1 MRQMG
6 RSPRHSRAFGAWKL
20 VAVTAMVLAAGMAG
34 AADQKPITIAIYAP
48 NAPFESGADRF
59 AFVNRLAQQITSAAG
74 VPAEGKAFARA
85 SDLENAIKNKQVDF
99 AIIDGVYLAERG
111 VPYNVLATATSGGD
125 TAPRWALFSGGA
137 TSVQDLQGKKLSL
150 AASGTKDALFIENAL
165 LDGELPV
172 KKWFVS
178 LTNAPDISSAVAAVN
193 LKKADAVFAP
203 ESQGKGLKKIFDAG
217 RVPNPAFCEIASGL
231 APDVVSKVKSA
242 VLSHGAAGPGL
253 DGWKAGGGEPYR
265 ALSSRMGARVRR
277 PVMVE
282 PEPVRI
288 EDQDVLVPPTLE
300 SAQPELKPLFWSP

>member
-1 MRQMG
+1 MLT
-6 RSPRHSRAFGAWKL
+6 RA
-20 VAVTAMVLAAGMAG
+20 LAAAAIACGILPQARPAL
-34 AADQKPITIAIYAP
+34 AADKPLTVAIYAP

-99 AIIDGVYLAERG
+99 AVIDGVYLAERG
-111 VPYNVLATATSGGD
+111 VPFNVLATATSGGE
-125 TAPRWALFSGGA
+125 TQPRWALFSGSA
-137 TSVQDLQGKKLSL
+137 TNVTDLQGKKLSL
-150 AASGTKDALFIENAL
+150 ASSGPKDVAFIENAL
-165 LDGELPV
+165 FDGELQIG
-172 KKWFVS
+172 KWFAS
-178 LTNAPDISSAVAAVN
+178 KTGAPDLSSAIAAVT

-217 RVPNPAFCEIASGL
+217 RVPNPAFCEVGSVSA
-231 APDVVSKVKSA
+231 DVVSKVKQA

-253 DGWKAGGGEPYR
+253 DGWKAGGAEPYR
-265 ALSSRMGARVRR
+265 ALAGRMGARVRR

-288 EDQDVLVPPTLE
+288 EDQDVLVPITLDAA
-300 SAQPELKPLFWSP
+300 SPELKSLFWSP